1 MESRKPLFAV
11 LSFIC
16 GTAIALAQTPSP
28 VATPPVPAPPRLY
41 AVRLSTGPAWEAA
54 KSPNDQTGMKEHS
67 ANIARLRREGTL
79 VLGARFGELGLM
91 VLRVP
96 DEAAVRAQLTP
107 DKAVASGVFKIQ
119 IDLFS
124 PFAHGTTA
132 WLTTPEAVVLRA
144 YLNAYNRHEP
154 DAVAALLS
162 PKVKWYSLDAD
173 KLSTDGDGREAL
185 RTWLVGYFKSLP
197 DTRSD
202 FLAIEQVGAFLSV
215 RERASWTATDGT
227 ARSQQSHSVYEIH
240 DGLIERV
247 WYFPAVKDPAGGL

>member
-1 MESRKPLFAV
+1 MLFLSLLSAV
-11 LSFIC
+11 L
-16 GTAIALAQTPSP
+16 GLAQPQPPSA
-28 VATPPVPAPPRLY
+28 VAPPPRLY
-41 AVRLSTGPAWEAA
+41 AVRLSTGPAWVAA
-54 KSPNDQTGMKEHS
+54 KSPNDQTGMREHS

-79 VLGARFGELGLM
+79 VLGARFGELGLL

-96 DEAAVRAQLTP
+96 DEAAVRAQLAQDP
-107 DKAVASGVFKIQ
+107 AVASGVFKVQ
-119 IDLFS
+119 IDVFS

-144 YLNAYNRHEP
+144 YLDAYNRHEP

-185 RTWLVGYFKSLP
+185 RTWLAGYFKSLP
-197 DTRSD
+197 DVRSD
-202 FLAIEQVGAFLSV
+202 FLTIEQTGAFLSV
-215 RERASWTATDGT
+215 RERAGWTAKDGT
-227 ARSQQSHSVYEIH
+227 SRSQQAHAVYEIR

-247 WYFPAVKDPAGGL
+247 WYFPSVPDPAPRRR